1 MSYKHILVAV
11 DLSESSE
18 KVINKAV
25 SLAKDA
31 RANLSLI
38 FVDVDDIANIGVVT
52 LDVAPLPSVEE
63 REKKLKGELQ
73 ELADKADYEFE
84 NIMVVT
90 GDLKNKLVAT
100 VKKMNIDLL
109 VCGHH
114 RDFWSRL
121 LSSVRKLINSVA
133 ADLLIVNLDE

>member
-31 RANLSLI
+31 KANLSLI
-38 FVDVDDIANIGVVT
+38 FVDDIANIGVVT
-52 LDVAPLPSVEE
+52 IEVAPLPSVEE

-73 ELADKADYEFE
+73 ELADKADYQFD
-84 NIMVVT
+84 NIIVVT

>member
-18 KVINKAV
+18 KVINKGI

-31 RANLSLI
+31 NADLSLI
-38 FVDVDDIANIGVVT
+38 FVDVDNISNIGIAT
-52 LDVAPLPSVEE
+52 LEVASLPSVEE
-63 REKKLKGELQ
+63 REKQLKEELQ
-73 ELADKADYEFE
+73 ALADKADYQFE
-84 NIMVVT
+84 NVMVVT
-90 GDLKNKLVAT
+90 GDLKIKLTET

-121 LSSVRKLINSVA
+121 LSSVRKLVNAVT
-133 ADLLIVNLDE
+133 ADLLIVNLEE

>member
-31 RANLSLI
+31 KANLSLI
-38 FVDVDDIANIGVVT
+38 FVDDIANIGVVT
-52 LDVAPLPSVEE
+52 IEVAPLPSVEE

-73 ELADKADYEFE
+73 ELADKADYQFD
-84 NIMVVT
+84 NIIVVT
-90 GDLKNKLVAT
+90 EDLKNKLVAT